1 MRGVTLHCGG
11 SCLCCCYLSLTASRV
26 LSPCAAEPHLL
37 PSCISLPPLCRVFTF
52 PDLPILPPAA
62 DVIEVAAGYYS
73 TFARNTSGELLAY
86 GSNEFGGLNMGR
98 FIDVFMPTTCTE
110 PTDAH
115 YEQIAAGPDFVMA
128 LQFPGL
134 LGDARTRQLAKNAF
148 SKWRK
153 KARARASMADTGD
166 GELTSMLQEIASDED
181 LGLGALAGSDFGSI
195 ISSLLRTAEAAQAE
209 EEAQEAAAA
218 AGIPD
223 AAPGTGGA
231 APAEAADGAAAGGAG
246 AGAAAA
252 AVGDGPA
259 PAGDAGAA
267 AGDAAAG
274 GAAAGGA
281 GAAPGGIA
289 LPPPPP
295 PGGAASGAIGAFAAI
310 ATEAKRKSTRS
321 SGPGVKLEEEE
332 AWE

>member
-1 MRGVTLHCGG
+1 M
-11 SCLCCCYLSLTASRV
+11 
-26 LSPCAAEPHLL
+26 
-37 PSCISLPPLCRVFTF
+37 
-52 PDLPILPPAA
+52 
-62 DVIEVAAGYYS
+62 IEVAAGYYS

-110 PTDAH
+110 PTDSH
-115 YEQIAAGPDFVMA
+115 YEQIAAGPDFLLA

-166 GELTSMLQEIASDED
+166 GELTNMLQEIAADED

-209 EEAQEAAAA
+209 EEAQEAARE

-223 AAPGTGGA
+223 AGPAAPAGGA
-231 APAEAADGAAAGGAG
+231 ADGGAG
-246 AGAAAA
+246 
-252 AVGDGPA
+252 
-259 PAGDAGAA
+259 
-267 AGDAAAG
+267 AG

-281 GAAPGGIA
+281 AAAPGDGPAAAAAGGDAPAAGGAGAPTGPGGIA

-295 PGGAASGAIGAFAAI
+295 PGGAASGVVDAFAAI
-310 ATEAKRKSTRS
+310 ATESKRKSTRS
-321 SGPGVKLEEEE
+321 STAPGVKFEEES
-332 AWE
+332 WD